1 MVLESGKRKVCLVGL
16 GFKEGTDDVRNSPAV
31 LLAEHLIG
39 KGLEITIFDR
49 IVQPEYL
56 IGRNKQFLDMT
67 LPHLL
72 SHLRPNLGDAIA
84 EAEVI
89 VVCAG
94 DPEIEKLLIG
104 TNEKKVIDLVGL
116 RQIKHSGNG
125 YAGIAW

>member
-1 MVLESGKRKVCLVGL
+1 
-16 GFKEGTDDVRNSPAV
+16 
-31 LLAEHLIG
+31 
-39 KGLEITIFDR
+39 
-49 IVQPEYL
+49 
-56 IGRNKQFLDMT
+56 MT

-72 SHLRPNLGDAIA
+72 SHLRPNLADAIA

-94 DPEIEKLLIG
+94 DPEIEKLLVG
-104 TNEKKVIDLVGL
+104 RHEKKVIDLVGL